1 MVGGRSLASVN
12 RTALT
17 RLARDGEDAATTLLL
32 DGGLATTLADRGH
45 DLSGALWSARLL
57 VEDPEAIIAV
67 HAAFLAAGAE
77 VLTCA
82 SYQLAA
88 SSLAAAG
95 LDPRDCDRLL
105 ARSVELAR
113 HAAARDAEDAGPAA
127 LVAASVGP
135 YGAVLGG
142 GAEYRGEYEIDRDAL
157 RSFHGPRIDALVE
170 AGPDLI
176 ACETI
181 PSGDEVAALTGL
193 LAGRGVAAW
202 VSMTVGPD
210 GTTTPEGRPLV
221 DALAPAAELDEV
233 VAIGVNCCP
242 PELAGP
248 ALETL
253 GGMGVPLVVYPN
265 IGARW
270 DSAAGRWL
278 REDVEVPDPTPWVEA
293 GARLIGGCCGTGPED
308 LARLQQALD
317 DQRASDNRSPGTSPS
332 Y

>member
-1 MVGGRSLASVN
+1 MD

-82 SYQLAA
+82 SYQLAT

-95 LDPRDCDRLL
+95 LDPRGCDRLFV
-105 ARSVELAR
+105 RSVELAR
-113 HAAARDAEDAGPAA
+113 QAVAHHASASNRPAF
-127 LVAASVGP
+127 VAASVGP

-142 GAEYRGEYEIDRDAL
+142 GTEYRGEYESDRDAL

-181 PSGDEVAALTGL
+181 PSGDEVAALAGL
-193 LAGRGVAAW
+193 LAGSGVPAW

-210 GTTTPEGRPLV
+210 GTTTPEGQPLT

-248 ALETL
+248 ALATL
-253 GGMGVPLVVYPN
+253 GGVGVPLVVYPN

-270 DSAAGRWL
+270 DGAAGRWL

-293 GARLIGGCCGTGPED
+293 GARLVGGCCGTGPQD
-308 LARLQQALD
+308 LARLRSALD
-317 DQRASDNRSPGTSPS
+317 DQRTRETRSPGTSES
-332 Y
+332 H